1 MVKTLEENPE
11 SKKTLKTDRWA
22 ETTAQNTQRE
32 CLLKMKLEI
41 FKAQRWLMAG
51 VGIAKGK

>member
-22 ETTAQNTQRE
+22 ETTAQNTQGE

-41 FKAQRWLMAG
+41 FKAQRWLMVG